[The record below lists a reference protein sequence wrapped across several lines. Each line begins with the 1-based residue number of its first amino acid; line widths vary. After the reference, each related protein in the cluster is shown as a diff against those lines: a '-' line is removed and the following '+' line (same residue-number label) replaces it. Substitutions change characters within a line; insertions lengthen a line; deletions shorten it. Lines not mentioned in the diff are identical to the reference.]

1 MATRSVTGLRKKR
14 NAQDNAPKECRDCSR
29 WAELKEKIRIA
40 ELLASAIKML
50 EEKLKADDFKP
61 SIADYLKLV
70 QLEQELDREE
80 AKEIKVTWVEPEP
93 TSQER

>member
-1 MATRSVTGLRKKR
+1 VKTKR
-14 NAQDNAPKECRDCSR
+14 TAQHKPPKECRECSR
-29 WAELKEKIRIA
+29 WVQLKEKIRVT
-40 ELLASAIKML
+40 ELLASTIRKM
-50 EEKLKADDFKP
+50 EERLKADDFKP

-70 QLEQELDREE
+70 QLEQELDRDE